1 MVGGLR
7 ASAMC
12 RFPANAPHLCRWG
25 TVEVG
30 GAVVS
35 GSRSLPLR
43 SSDGPIA
50 KGVGAELE
58 CAAADGPVSTELTNV
73 LFVQKHGTLEY
84 ISRCDSLDQL
94 PKCCESVLPLHH
106 RWHFFICR
114 RLATMDSPLR
124 WGPRGEFWKRL
135 APCCKNFLS
144 KKKSISNEVRLSVPF
159 LNASCRSS
167 TFAFAALAYLPLDA
181 AFVASALAV
190 ILGVSYGST
199 LRSHIMATY

>member
-12 RFPANAPHLCRWG
+12 RFPANAPHLYRWG

-94 PKCCESVLPLHH
+94 PKCCEI
-106 RWHFFICR
+106 R
-114 RLATMDSPLR
+114 
-124 WGPRGEFWKRL
+124 
-135 APCCKNFLS
+135 
-144 KKKSISNEVRLSVPF
+144 
-159 LNASCRSS
+159 
-167 TFAFAALAYLPLDA
+167 
-181 AFVASALAV
+181 VASAPPVAFFHLPQARYDGLASA
-190 ILGVSYGST
+190 LGAE
-199 LRSHIMATY
+199 R